1 MKLKGAVVW
10 DTTRGREDVVIV
22 FVWGFREVKGEGG
35 GVVVVV
41 YIIACGFVLC
51 EVVLEFVW

>member
-22 FVWGFREVKGEGG
+22 FVWSFREVEGG
-35 GVVVVV
+35 GGIVVVVS
-41 YIIACGFVLC
+41 IIACGFVLC
-51 EVVLEFVW
+51 EVVLKFVW